1 MRVTYIFSLLILL
14 ISCSEDKKVETVN
27 MEDLLP
33 QGREEKVIVEQE
45 KKVKEASALEKALM
59 EIDSAYIVVS
69 DSTSRSYFPDRLR
82 FLKKEGMVVEK
93 DSVVYEVVIWE
104 FTDSLQTINAFYN
117 WLDCF
122 GDYCESV
129 KIGEVKY
136 LRDKSSKLVWISDH
150 QIFYVKAAE
159 AFKQINIWEGLAE
172 SYLEKTE
179 WNIKLTKNPRVI
191 MKWEMAEVD

>member
-1 MRVTYIFSLLILL
+1 MRLTYFFSLLILL
-14 ISCSEDKKVETVN
+14 MSCGEDKKVETVN
-27 MEDLLP
+27 MEELLP
-33 QGREEKVIVEQE
+33 QGREEKVIVEEE
-45 KKVKEASALEKALM
+45 KKVKEASPLEKALM
-59 EIDSAYIVVS
+59 EIDSSQLVIS
-69 DSTSRSYFPDRLR
+69 DSTSRNYFPDRLR

-93 DSVVYEVVIWE
+93 DSVVYEVAIWE

-129 KIGEVKY
+129 KIGEEKY
-136 LRDKSSKLVWISDH
+136 LRDKSSKLIWVSDH
-150 QIFYVKAAE
+150 QIFYVKAAKDFNHIDFWR
-159 AFKQINIWEGLAE
+159 ALAE